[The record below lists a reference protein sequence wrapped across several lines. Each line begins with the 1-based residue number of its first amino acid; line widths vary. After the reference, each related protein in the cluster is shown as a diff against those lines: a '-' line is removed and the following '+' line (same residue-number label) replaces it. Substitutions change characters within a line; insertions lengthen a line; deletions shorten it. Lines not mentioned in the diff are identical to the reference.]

1 MDMDRHTREKVGY
14 HIGDRSVQSTQCLWD
29 SLPETYR
36 QQAICYPDF
45 WEAYQLVF
53 PKQRLSAIGKE
64 TGLTNH
70 LERFNNTLRQ
80 RVCRLVRKTLSFSGR
95 SLMGC
100 FSTIY
105 RGLLVR
111 YTLYIVVKR
120 KPCFSRRLENHM
132 SSVLYF
138 IHHYNAKIHTR
149 LLAS

>member
-80 RVCRLVRKTLSFSGR
+80 RVCRLVRKTLSFS
-95 SLMGC
+95 
-100 FSTIY
+100 
-105 RGLLVR
+105 
-111 YTLYIVVKR
+111 
-120 KPCFSRRLENHM
+120 RRLENHM